1 MLQLPLSRTNMNL
14 TQFYRHFPT
23 NIDCIKHLESIKWK
37 EGPTCPYCES
47 KRHTRIKGNSRFK
60 CNNCN
65 NSYSVTVGT
74 IFHKTKCDMQKWFL
88 AIYLVSNT
96 KRGITAR
103 QLAKEIEV
111 TKDTALYMLVRIRR
125 AFKEYGGFLNSI
137 IDVENGSTSVNDLK
151 LVTI

>member
-1 MLQLPLSRTNMNL
+1 
-14 TQFYRHFPT
+14 
-23 NIDCIKHLESIKWK
+23 
-37 EGPTCPYCES
+37 
-47 KRHTRIKGNSRFK
+47 
-60 CNNCN
+60 
-65 NSYSVTVGT
+65 
-74 IFHKTKCDMQKWFL
+74 MQKWFL